1 MNPTPLFLC
10 MLACAAGALRAYLI
24 ERGDAVGEQ
33 GLELVVGG
41 RLGLGDHRQH
51 HLQSRSQSMSNSIN
65 PLAMVATTGLSS
77 SQSRSGKGA
86 SWFEVMADAWGK
98 TLDAKAS
105 EIEAAGDAL
114 ADGNDKPAH
123 ITHMTMLAQQMG
135 FMSNSAHTSLQSV
148 GTALETMARKQ

>member
-1 MNPTPLFLC
+1 MNNNANIMAAMAVTPI
-10 MLACAAGALRAYLI
+10 AANKQAKP
-24 ERGDAVGEQ
+24 
-33 GLELVVGG
+33 
-41 RLGLGDHRQH
+41 
-51 HLQSRSQSMSNSIN
+51 NS
-65 PLAMVATTGLSS
+65 
-77 SQSRSGKGA
+77 
-86 SWFEVMADAWGK
+86 WYEVMADAWGK

>member
-1 MNPTPLFLC
+1 M
-10 MLACAAGALRAYLI
+10 
-24 ERGDAVGEQ
+24 Q
-33 GLELVVGG
+33 
-41 RLGLGDHRQH
+41 
-51 HLQSRSQSMSNSIN
+51 RSQSVSNSIN
-65 PLAMVATTGLSS
+65 PLAMMATTGLSS
-77 SQSRSGKGA
+77 AQRRDGKGA

-105 EIEAAGDAL
+105 EIEAAGDAM

>member
-1 MNPTPLFLC
+1 
-10 MLACAAGALRAYLI
+10 
-24 ERGDAVGEQ
+24 
-33 GLELVVGG
+33 
-41 RLGLGDHRQH
+41 
-51 HLQSRSQSMSNSIN
+51 MSNSIN
-65 PLAMVATTGLSS
+65 PLAMMPTTGLTNTHSP
-77 SQSRSGKGA
+77 SGKGA
-86 SWFEVMADAWGK
+86 RRDASGSEDMADACGK

-148 GTALETMARKQ
+148 GTALEAMARKQ